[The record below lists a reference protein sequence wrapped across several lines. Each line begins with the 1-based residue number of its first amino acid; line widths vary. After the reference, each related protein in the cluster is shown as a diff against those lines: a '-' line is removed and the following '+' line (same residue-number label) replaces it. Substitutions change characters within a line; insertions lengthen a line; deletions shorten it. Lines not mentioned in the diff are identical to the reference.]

1 MATAF
6 KCDICGW
13 YYETNGGTLTLTS
26 DYQSFPDEKY
36 DICPKCI
43 ERFHNNF
50 VNFLREQNS
59 KKEQGAYD
67 PSSRKFI
74 PYSTPDTTTNDEK
87 KEEPK
92 PKEAVRRTCKGCRY
106 LDDVRI
112 TGKGYQ
118 CQCVTNGR
126 TFTEPSKTR
135 CDHYERKG

>member
-1 MATAF
+1 MAQAF

-13 YYETNGGTLTLTS
+13 YYESDGGILTLSS
-26 DYQSFPDEKY
+26 DIQSFAKERY

-43 ERFHNNF
+43 ERFHTKF
-50 VNFLREQNS
+50 IDYTREQNS
-59 KKEQGAYD
+59 KKEQGTYD
-67 PSSRKFI
+67 PSSRKFV
-74 PYSTPDTTTNDEK
+74 PYSAPDTTTEEK

-92 PKEAVRRTCKGCRY
+92 PTKEIRRTCRGCRY

-135 CDHYERKG
+135 CECYERKG